1 MIAIIDNT
9 PKVTANV
16 IRAAMAAKIVSA
28 TSAPII
34 IPITVKNA
42 INNILVVPYN
52 HLHIVLFST
61 MLYYMSQ
68 ASFSAFC

>member
-42 INNILVVPYN
+42 INNIPNIGIKHFILEQPFVK
-52 HLHIVLFST
+52 
-61 MLYYMSQ
+61 
-68 ASFSAFC
+68 